1 MRIAF
6 IGLGAIGLPM
16 ARRLGLRPEIEL
28 SLYDVRPEALAAE
41 ASLGRIAASVADA
54 IASADAVFTVL
65 PADEHVD
72 SISRE
77 IATAGAHGLVWVD
90 FSTVAPSTIEAA
102 AARVAVSGVVTVAGA
117 LTRSVAAAEVG
128 ELGIYLGGAMEHV
141 RGIRAAIDQLATD
154 VRVLETP
161 GAAKA
166 MKIVNNMVV
175 SGLDLVIC
183 EALLVAAR
191 HAIEPAHLVE
201 ALIDRGSDS
210 WPLRNHIAKHLLV
223 DDLAPGRF
231 STRYMGKD
239 AALACRLARERSLP
253 AFYAGMVSASF
264 RGSEALGFGDHYHP
278 IVLRWLEHAASVPP
292 VTPVGRPLPAL
303 ANACPDEAL
312 GVVCRGVEAQQAL
325 LTLEALTLLG
335 PDAMSTTDALEH
347 LESGSGSNDAVR
359 ALLAEPG
366 QTAVDR
372 EFGDLALD
380 LAGVCVLAAAAM
392 VPAVTFEVGASVAL
406 ARAAASMRET
416 TPRAF
421 ARERLAH

>member
-6 IGLGAIGLPM
+6 VGLGAIGLPM
-16 ARRLGLRPEIEL
+16 ARRLGLRPELEL
-28 SLYDVRPEALAAE
+28 SLFDVRPDVLAAA
-41 ASLGRIAASVADA
+41 ASLGRVATSVADA
-54 IASADAVFTVL
+54 IAAADAVFTVL
-65 PADEHVD
+65 PADEHVE

-77 IATAGAHGLVWVD
+77 IAAAGADSLLWVD

-102 AARVAVSGVVTVAGA
+102 SELVAGSGVVTVAGA
-117 LTRSVAAAEVG
+117 LTRSVAAAETG
-128 ELGIYLGGAMEHV
+128 ELGIYLGGAVE
-141 RGIRAAIDQLATD
+141 RIRRIRPVIDQLATD

-191 HAIEPAHLVE
+191 HGIPPAHLVD
-201 ALIDRGSDS
+201 ALIEGGSDS

-253 AFYAGMVSASF
+253 AFYAGMVCASF

-278 IVLRWLEHAASVPP
+278 IVLRWLEYAASVPP

-303 ANACPDEAL
+303 AITHPDRVL
-312 GVVCRGVEAQQAL
+312 GVVCGGVQAQQAL

-335 PDAMSTTDALEH
+335 PDAMSAADALDL
-347 LESGSGSNDAVR
+347 LETGSGSNDAVR
-359 ALLAEPG
+359 ALQTKPG
-366 QTAVDR
+366 RTAVDR
-372 EFGDLALD
+372 SFGDLALD
-380 LAGVCVLAAAAM
+380 LAAVCVLAAAAT
-392 VPAVTFEVGASVAL
+392 VPATTFEVGANVAL
-406 ARAAASMRET
+406 AQAAASTTAT
-416 TPRAF
+416 TPRAL
-421 ARERLAH
+421 AQRRLAH